1 MRGSA
6 SRDRDSWWCRA
17 EASSASG
24 CRGID
29 QPVVDSAVAVGR
41 RHGVILATRSVNAR
55 CWSEFSHLVSA
66 PCVASRQRRYPVR
79 RANDAVEASTRSQG
93 PPPAERS
100 GSPGIRCHGGHPRLP
115 ADRGSSCMPLVVP
128 LHRAERRGT
137 KRGRSKRGR
146 DAQCGA
152 DAEGLWA
159 VERDEPIEVTD
170 QLNRERLGEA
180 RGLEACHDARP
191 CEERWCP

>member
-1 MRGSA
+1 MNRGPRSNNQWWTPRRLPDVVTA
-6 SRDRDSWWCRA
+6 SSSRP
-17 EASSASG
+17 EASMLEVGQSSATSF
-24 CRGID
+24 RR
-29 QPVVDSAVAVGR
+29 PVSLHVNSVTQWVAR
-41 RHGVILATRSVNAR
+41 MTRSK
-55 CWSEFSHLVSA
+55 
-66 PCVASRQRRYPVR
+66 RRPGP
-79 RANDAVEASTRSQG
+79 QG

-100 GSPGIRCHGGHPRLP
+100 GSPGIRRHGGHPRLP
-115 ADRGSSCMPLVVP
+115 ADRGSRCMPLVVP

-159 VERDEPIEVTD
+159 VEHDEPIEVAE
-170 QLNRERLGEA
+170 QLDRERLGEA
-180 RGLEACHDARP
+180 RGLEACHDTRP